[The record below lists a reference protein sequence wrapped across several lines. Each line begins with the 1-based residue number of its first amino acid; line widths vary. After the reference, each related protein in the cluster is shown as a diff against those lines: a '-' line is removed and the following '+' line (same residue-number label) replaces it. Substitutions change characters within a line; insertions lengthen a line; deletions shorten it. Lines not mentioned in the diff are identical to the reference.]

1 MGFLKKIFKGKEK
14 QAEEF
19 SGYMESSLK
28 AEEEGMKGGIEESCQ
43 QIVESMKRLEEIKIE
58 YHVVTSYL
66 TDIQK
71 IDNMLPEE
79 REEIG
84 NIARKIITHT
94 RERGNHQLNTKTID
108 DTHYKILSGYENS
121 IVKELRQMQ
130 EYEIYQNKI
139 DTDMKHL
146 EGEKAS
152 LYYQKADLENSQNN
166 LRKIGIVTGS
176 MSLVLFVIFALVE
189 GQFHIKTTIPF
200 LMTIVLTLFV
210 SIYIFLETGKNKK
223 EIRLLEAKQNRAI
236 FLLNK
241 VKIKYV
247 NNTNALEYSYQ
258 KFMVKSYSQLAYFYE
273 QYKKT
278 KEAERKYLESSQ
290 LLERTNKEL
299 IRILRRY
306 KLEDPDIWVHQAIA
320 IIDDKEMV
328 EVRHRLNTRR
338 QKLREN
344 MDYNENLKEEGI
356 KSVKKYLDKRP
367 AEKERIEPLLR
378 KYGIYI

>member
-1 MGFLKKIFKGKEK
+1 MGFLKKIFKGKEGQSEK
-14 QAEEF
+14 F
-19 SGYMESSLK
+19 SDSMESSLK
-28 AEEEGMKGGIEESCQ
+28 VREENIEGSIEESCQ

-84 NIARKIITHT
+84 SIARKIITHT
-94 RERGNHQLNTKTID
+94 RDRSNHQLTTKNID
-108 DTHYKILSGYENS
+108 DTHIKIISGYEGT
-121 IVKELRQMQ
+121 ILKELRQMQ

-139 DTDMKHL
+139 ETDMKHL

-152 LYYQKADLENSQNN
+152 LYYQKADLENSQDN
-166 LRKIGIVTGS
+166 LRKIGIITGT
-176 MSLVLFVIFALVE
+176 MSLVLFAIFALVE
-189 GQFHIKTTIPF
+189 GRFHIKTTIPF
-200 LMTIVLTLFV
+200 LMTVVLTLFV
-210 SIYIFLETGKNKK
+210 AIYIFLETGKNRK

-258 KFMVKSYSQLAYFYE
+258 KFMVKSYSQLAYLYE
-273 QYKKT
+273 QYKKA

-299 IRILRRY
+299 IRILRKY

-367 AEKERIEPLLR
+367 VEKERIEPLLR